1 MSLTAQ
7 RPPDRARAGV
17 RRPRRG
23 RQVAAVVGLLG
34 AVVAL
39 RTYVV
44 APLEVASHSMEPTLR
59 VGDVVLATRF
69 VPGELERGDLV
80 VFDEPGTGRSALKR
94 VVGLPGERI
103 VVRDSVLHVDDRP
116 QREPF
121 VDHTRID
128 GYYSRTYVVP
138 ADHLLLL
145 GDNRG
150 NSVDSRDY
158 GPVPMD
164 AVRGV
169 AVVGL
174 WPPGG
179 FEERG
184 RPPKP

>member
-7 RPPDRARAGV
+7 RPPDRERVGD

-23 RQVAAVVGLLG
+23 RRIAAALGLVGV
-34 AVVAL
+34 VVAV
-39 RTYVV
+39 RTFAV
-44 APLEVASHSMEPTLR
+44 APMEVASHSMEPTLR

-80 VFDEPGTGRSALKR
+80 VFDEPGSGQRALKR
-94 VVGLPGERI
+94 VVGLPGER
-103 VVRDSVLHVDDRP
+103 VVIRDSLLYVDDRA
-116 QREPF
+116 QAEPF
-121 VDHTRID
+121 VDHALID
-128 GYYSRTYVVP
+128 GYYSRTIVVP
-138 ADHLLLL
+138 RGHVVLL

-158 GPVPMD
+158 GPVPME

-169 AVVGL
+169 ALVGL

-179 FEERG
+179 FEDRG